1 MNQSYPDSKDW
12 TTSKKIKEAI
22 PQSQLVKPR
31 IIAKSTA
38 G

>member
-12 TTSKKIKEAI
+12 TSSKQIKEAI

>member
-12 TTSKKIKEAI
+12 TTSKQIKGAV
-22 PQSQLVKPR
+22 PPSQLAKPR
-31 IIAKSTA
+31 IIAKSTT